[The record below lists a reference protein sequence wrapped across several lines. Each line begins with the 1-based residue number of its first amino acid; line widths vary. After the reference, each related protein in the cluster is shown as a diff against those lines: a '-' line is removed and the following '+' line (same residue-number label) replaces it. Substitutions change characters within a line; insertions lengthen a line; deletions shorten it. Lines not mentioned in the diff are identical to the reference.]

1 MIIESQISKTSIG
14 IKNKMPF
21 LFNVPIYS
29 KFKYTKDL
37 IKVSNCEEWYMYDF
51 AENATDKESRDF
63 FGHNEGKGN
72 SSGILTAEKN
82 LIQSYCGQVNR
93 SSPYFLENVKK

>member
-1 MIIESQISKTSIG
+1 
-14 IKNKMPF
+14 MPF

-37 IKVSNCEEWYMYDF
+37 IKISNCEEWYMYEF
-51 AENATDKESRDF
+51 AENSTDKNSTDF
-63 FGHNEGKGN
+63 FGNNDGKGN

-82 LIQSYCGQVNR
+82 LIQTYCDRVNR
-93 SSPYFLENVKK
+93 SSPYLLENVIKLFNLSLAYKFNIK